1 MDIQRINTYDDPRF
15 SQTVL
20 YQHGCFLGDGKPYEV
35 EIVSEWEAVIRGAD
49 PAAYREI
56 AEEFRFYAPHITT
69 FRDEAGN
76 IAAQYP
82 RARLL
87 TLRLEQIQPSQFY
100 VDETK
105 IAAVGT
111 FIHAP
116 EDIVIQV
123 LPHGDGYISLDG
135 HTRLYYAVMKGWE
148 QVRAV
153 EESSADYANA
163 FAAEAQKRG
172 ILTPKDMILVS
183 HTEYEEKWIRFC
195 DDFFAGSVD

>member
-15 SQTVL
+15 SQTAL
-20 YQHGCFLGDGKPYEV
+20 YQHGCFLAGGKPYEV

-76 IAAQYP
+76 IAAEYP

-111 FIHAP
+111 FIHKP

-135 HTRLYYAVMKGWE
+135 HTRLYYAVMKGWG
-148 QVRAV
+148 QVRAA
-153 EESSADYANA
+153 EESSADWAGA
-163 FAAEAQKRG
+163 FLRKRRKEES
-172 ILTPKDMILVS
+172 IPPK
-183 HTEYEEKWIRFC
+183 T
-195 DDFFAGSVD
+195 